1 MRRSSRRIS
10 TRGSENLLWRAVRAP
25 HRVWITNESFISI
38 RATICPSPR
47 RQREGLWSNCEQPS
61 MCRRRGERSSQVSS
75 GTWRFCC
82 ACSCSV
88 RMKYRLSE
96 TVTLSLGSQVGR
108 APDRE
113 SVSRLTVNAHGVACA
128 LGRAPPAAVQD
139 PRVGEHAGAG
149 GCADGDE
156 AARGVLGLA
165 VDQGHHIGLFGE
177 EGVAAEVAV
186 APGCHGNR
194 IGPRAQRG
202 KQAHGD
208 RRVHS
213 RTT

>member
-1 MRRSSRRIS
+1 M
-10 TRGSENLLWRAVRAP
+10 
-25 HRVWITNESFISI
+25 
-38 RATICPSPR
+38 
-47 RQREGLWSNCEQPS
+47 
-61 MCRRRGERSSQVSS
+61 SS

-96 TVTLSLGSQVGR
+96 TVMLFVSNFSRERLLEVAARSRKSL
-108 APDRE
+108 
-113 SVSRLTVNAHGVACA
+113 SVSRLTVNAHGVARA

-156 AARGVLGLA
+156 AARGVVGLA

-177 EGVAAEVAV
+177 AGVAAEVAV
-186 APGCHGNR
+186 APG
-194 IGPRAQRG
+194 
-202 KQAHGD
+202 
-208 RRVHS
+208 
-213 RTT
+213 